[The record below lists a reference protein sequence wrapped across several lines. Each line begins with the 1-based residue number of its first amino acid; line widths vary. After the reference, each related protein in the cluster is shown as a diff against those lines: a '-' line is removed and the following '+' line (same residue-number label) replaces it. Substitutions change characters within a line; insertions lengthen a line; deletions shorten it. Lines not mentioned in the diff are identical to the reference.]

1 MWNTEEKEEFMKRA
15 SKDMLKQVLTEISK
29 GQCIW
34 KVGKD
39 DTSSYMHPTQK
50 PVEINQRVLENFT
63 AEGDNVIDLF
73 G

>member
-1 MWNTEEKEEFMKRA
+1 MKE
-15 SKDMLKQVLTEISK
+15 VLTTLNE
-29 GQCIW
+29 GQAIW

-39 DTSSYMHPTQK
+39 DVSEYLHPTQK

-63 AEGDNVIDLF
+63 GENSNVLYLF